1 MSIFCDFT
9 LKPLKTGDIFVG
21 KKPHRLVCSS
31 CLVPGGSY
39 LSKHCRF
46 GEHGA
51 AKGILQDVSTAA
63 RTWHCREALGQ
74 GRASGDN
81 LTTEPPGGGNLCQ
94 EVTRHVEGFLDPRI
108 QNPNVTISQI
118 RCNCWLRPKWFSLD
132 TAREG
137 PIWVGFRSFGQRFE
151 TNDLIWF
158 PLFPLFVKKAG
169 YIPLYRK
176 VTAFGLFNKAIAWSF
191 TKPEQVSLTL
201 FRIWSRPFFIFS
213 TTEAGVC
220 GAPQGH
226 LSSYSFTLMA
236 IYFMQTCHG
245 MPCLPTDSF
254 SENGPAQASVL
265 TLENTFHTSK

>member
-9 LKPLKTGDIFVG
+9 LKPLKTGDIFFG

-81 LTTEPPGGGNLCQ
+81 LTMEPPGGGKLCQ

-118 RCNCWLRPKWFSLD
+118 RCNFWLRPKWFSLD

-151 TNDLIWF
+151 TIDLIWF

-176 VTAFGLFNKAIAWSF
+176 VTAFGLFNRQLPGLSLNLSRFLCSLPVQGLESSF
-191 TKPEQVSLTL
+191 HFLHH
-201 FRIWSRPFFIFS
+201 
-213 TTEAGVC
+213 C
-220 GAPQGH
+220 
-226 LSSYSFTLMA
+226 
-236 IYFMQTCHG
+236 
-245 MPCLPTDSF
+245 
-254 SENGPAQASVL
+254 
-265 TLENTFHTSK
+265 